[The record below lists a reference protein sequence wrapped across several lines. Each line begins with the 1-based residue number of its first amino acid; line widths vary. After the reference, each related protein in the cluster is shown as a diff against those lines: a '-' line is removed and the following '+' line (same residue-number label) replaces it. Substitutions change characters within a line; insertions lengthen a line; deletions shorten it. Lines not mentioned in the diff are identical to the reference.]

1 MTEVL
6 LDKKRKIRVTLGMLD
21 RFQKSTEERFDAML
35 SLIHET
41 LRADSP
47 ELTREDVA
55 NLIDADVFDRYRE
68 AYVAEVEKL
77 SQSLQRASGNVQLP
91 PSVH

>member
-6 LDKKRKIRVTLGMLD
+6 LDKKRNVRVTIGMLD

-35 SLIHET
+35 TLVHET
-41 LRADSP
+41 LRDDSP
-47 ELTREDVA
+47 ELSRDDVA
-55 NLIDADVFDRYRE
+55 NLLDADAFNRYQE

-77 SQSLQRASGNVQLP
+77 SQSLQKASGRAQVTHSIN
-91 PSVH
+91 

>member
-6 LDKKRKIRVTLGMLD
+6 LDKKRKLRVTLGMLD
-21 RFQKSTEERFDAML
+21 RFQQSTEERFGAML
-35 SLIHET
+35 TLVHET
-41 LRADSP
+41 LRVDSP

-55 NLIDADVFDRYRE
+55 NLLDADGFDRYQE

-77 SQSLQRASGNVQLP
+77 SQSLKRASGNAQLT